1 MKNQTRVNLKQVPEE
16 QTSFKGS
23 LGIKTR
29 MGSYIVLKH
38 VAENTWMFVILKM
51 TSCYT
56 YVGLWGGVLMM

>member
-29 MGSYIVLKH
+29 MGSYTVSD
-38 VAENTWMFVILKM
+38 VSYWNM
-51 TSCYT
+51 
-56 YVGLWGGVLMM
+56 